1 MNHSTSKTSSMRAL
15 VLGDIAKLE
24 LREVPRPVVQQYE
37 VLVRVSAVGLC
48 GTDFHIFSGQ
58 VNYNIDHR
66 RGKAIP
72 LVEQPQILGHELVG
86 IVEEVGSLVK
96 DLHIGDRVVID
107 QVLNCI
113 SRRRQPKCEY
123 CASSDSHQCEFYSEH
138 GITGLPGGLAE
149 YIAVPAVNA
158 IPINSDL
165 ETIAAALTEPLG
177 CISHA
182 LDMVTR
188 SRTRYAINA
197 EDINNRVRSIL
208 ICGAGPAGLLFIQYL
223 YKVLNYDGLIL
234 VSEPN
239 QRKREL
245 ASYYGAQ
252 VIDPQVVDLVEVV
265 QDKTGGRRIEFL
277 IDACGAGSLFK
288 HLPALIRRQA
298 TVLLYGF
305 GHAGVDLSV
314 LNNLQL
320 MEPTLVAAL
329 GASGGF
335 RSDGRPY
342 TYDRAFGLLAA
353 KQIDVTSWITHR
365 YQSLESV
372 PQAFTSDRLAPD
384 YIKGVVVL

>member
-1 MNHSTSKTSSMRAL
+1 MRAV
-15 VLGDIAKLE
+15 VLSDIAKLE
-24 LREVPRPVVQQYE
+24 LCEVPRPVVQQHE

-58 VNYNIDHR
+58 SNYNLDR
-66 RGKAIP
+66 RGKVIP

-107 QVLNCI
+107 QVLNCV

-123 CASSDSHQCEFYSEH
+123 CASSDSHQCQFYSEH

-165 ETIAAALTEPLG
+165 ETIAAVLTEPLG

-182 LDMVTR
+182 LDRVTR
-188 SRTRYAINA
+188 SRTRYVINA
-197 EDINNRVRSIL
+197 EDIEKRVRSIL
-208 ICGAGPAGLLFIQYL
+208 IFGGGPAGLLFIQYL

-245 ASYYGAQ
+245 ASCFGAE
-252 VIDPQVVDLVEVV
+252 VIDPQVVDLAEVV
-265 QDKTGGRRIEFL
+265 QEKTNGRRVEFL
-277 IDACGAGSLFK
+277 IDACGAGSVFRDISV
-288 HLPALIRRQA
+288 LIRRQA
-298 TVLLYGF
+298 TVLLYGL

-314 LNNLQL
+314 LNNLQF
-320 MEPTLVAAL
+320 MEPTLVTAL

-335 RSDGRPY
+335 RSDGRPC
-342 TYDRAFGLLAA
+342 TYDRALGLLAA
-353 KQIDVTSWITHR
+353 KQIEVTSWITHR
-365 YQSLESV
+365 YQSLEAV
-372 PQAFTSDRLAPD
+372 PQAFTSDRLEPD

>member
-1 MNHSTSKTSSMRAL
+1 MNHLTSKTSSMKAM
-15 VLGDIAKLE
+15 VLSDIAKLE
-24 LREVPRPVVQQYE
+24 LREVPRPGVQQYE

-58 VNYNIDHR
+58 ANYNINQ
-66 RGKAIP
+66 RGKVIP

-107 QVLNCI
+107 QGLNCL

-123 CASSDSHQCEFYSEH
+123 CVSGDSHQCQFFSEH

-165 ETIAAALTEPLG
+165 ETIAAVLTEPLG

-182 LDMVTR
+182 LDRGTR
-188 SRTRYAINA
+188 SRTRYVINT
-197 EDINNRVRSIL
+197 EDIDQRVRSIL
-208 ICGAGPAGLLFIQYL
+208 IFGAGPAGLLFIQYL

-239 QRKREL
+239 QQKREL
-245 ASYYGAQ
+245 ASCFGAE
-252 VIDPQVVDLVEVV
+252 VIDPQVVDLVDVV
-265 QDKTGGRRIEFL
+265 QEKTGGRRVEYL
-277 IDACGAGSLFK
+277 IDACGAGSVFK
-288 HLPALIRRQA
+288 DIPALIRRQA
-298 TVLLYGF
+298 TVLLYGL

-314 LNNLQL
+314 LNNLQF
-320 MEPTLVAAL
+320 MEPTLVAAI

-335 RSDGRPY
+335 RSDGRPC
-342 TYDRAFGLLAA
+342 TYDRALGLLTA
-353 KQIDVTSWITHR
+353 KQIEVTSWITHC
-365 YQSLESV
+365 YPSLESV
-372 PQAFTSDRLAPD
+372 PQAFTSDHLEPD
-384 YIKGVVVL
+384 YIKGVLVL

>member
-1 MNHSTSKTSSMRAL
+1 MRAM
-15 VLGDIAKLE
+15 VLSDIAKLE

-58 VNYNIDHR
+58 ANYNINQQ
-66 RGKAIP
+66 GKVIP
-72 LVEQPQILGHELVG
+72 LVEQPQILGHEHVG

-96 DLHIGDRVVID
+96 DLHIGDRVAID
-107 QVLNCI
+107 QGLNCL

-123 CASSDSHQCEFYSEH
+123 CTSGDSHQCQFYSEY

-149 YIAVPAVNA
+149 YVAVPAVNA

-165 ETIAAALTEPLG
+165 ESIAAVLTEPLG

-182 LDMVTR
+182 LDRVTR
-188 SRTRYAINA
+188 SRTRYVINA
-197 EDINNRVRSIL
+197 EDINNRVRAIL
-208 ICGAGPAGLLFIQYL
+208 IFGAGPAGLLFIQYL

-245 ASYYGAQ
+245 ASCFGAQ

-265 QDKTGGRRIEFL
+265 QDKTGGRRVECL
-277 IDACGAGSLFK
+277 IDACGAGSVFTRF
-288 HLPALIRRQA
+288 PALIRKQA
-298 TVLLYGF
+298 TVLLYGL

-314 LNNLQL
+314 LNNLQFI
-320 MEPTLVAAL
+320 EPTLVTAI

-335 RSDGRPY
+335 RSDGRSY
-342 TYDRAFGLLAA
+342 TYHRALGLLAD
-353 KQIDVTSWITHR
+353 KQIDVTSWITHC

-372 PQAFTSDRLAPD
+372 PQAFTSDRLEPD

>member
-1 MNHSTSKTSSMRAL
+1 MRAM

-24 LREVPRPVVQQYE
+24 LREVPRPVVQEYE

-58 VNYNIDHR
+58 SNYNLDR
-66 RGKAIP
+66 RGKVIP
-72 LVEQPQILGHELVG
+72 LALQPQILGHELVG

-107 QVLNCI
+107 QVLNCL

-123 CASSDSHQCEFYSEH
+123 CASSDSHQCQFYAEH

-149 YIAVPAVNA
+149 YIAVPAVNV
-158 IPINSDL
+158 IPINCEL
-165 ETIAAALTEPLG
+165 ETIAAVLTEPLG

-182 LDMVTR
+182 LDRVTR
-188 SRTRYAINA
+188 SSTRYVINA
-197 EDINNRVRSIL
+197 EDINKRVRSIL
-208 ICGAGPAGLLFIQYL
+208 IFGAGPAGLLFIQYL

-245 ASYYGAQ
+245 ASCFGAQ
-252 VIDPQVVDLVEVV
+252 VIDPQVVDLAEVV
-265 QDKTGGRRIEFL
+265 QQKTHGRRVEFL
-277 IDACGAGSLFK
+277 IDACGTGSVFTDM
-288 HLPALIRRQA
+288 PALIRRQA
-298 TVLLYGF
+298 TVLLYGL

-314 LNNLQL
+314 LNNLQF

-335 RSDGRPY
+335 RSDGRPC
-342 TYDRAFGLLAA
+342 TYDRALGLLAA
-353 KQIDVTSWITHR
+353 KQIEVTSWITHR
-365 YQSLESV
+365 YQSLEAV
-372 PQAFTSDRLAPD
+372 PQAFTSDRLEPD

>member
-1 MNHSTSKTSSMRAL
+1 MNRLTSKTSSMKAM
-15 VLGDIAKLE
+15 VLSDIAKLE
-24 LREVPRPVVQQYE
+24 VREVPRPGVQQYE

-58 VNYNIDHR
+58 SNYNINH

-107 QVLNCI
+107 QGLNCL

-123 CASSDSHQCEFYSEH
+123 CASSDSHQCQFYAEH

-149 YIAVPAVNA
+149 YIAVPAVNV
-158 IPINSDL
+158 IPITSDL
-165 ETIAAALTEPLG
+165 ETIAAVLTEPLG

-182 LDMVTR
+182 LDRVTR
-188 SRTRYAINA
+188 ERTRYVINA
-197 EDINNRVRSIL
+197 EDINKRVRSIL
-208 ICGAGPAGLLFIQYL
+208 IFGAGPAGLLFIQYL

-245 ASYYGAQ
+245 ASRFGAE
-252 VIDPQVVDLVEVV
+252 VIDPQVVDLAEVV
-265 QDKTGGRRIEFL
+265 QDRTGGRRVEYL
-277 IDACGAGSLFK
+277 IDACGAGSVFRDI
-288 HLPALIRRQA
+288 PALIRKQA
-298 TVLLYGF
+298 TVLLYGL

-314 LNNLQL
+314 LNNLQFI
-320 MEPTLVAAL
+320 EPTLVAAI

-335 RSDGRPY
+335 RSDGRPC
-342 TYDRAFGLLAA
+342 TYDRALGLLTA
-353 KQIDVTSWITHR
+353 KQIEVTSWITHR
-365 YQSLESV
+365 YQSLEAV
-372 PQAFTSDRLAPD
+372 PQAFTSDHLEPD

>member
-1 MNHSTSKTSSMRAL
+1 MNHLTSKTSSMRAM
-15 VLGDIAKLE
+15 VLSDIAKLE

-58 VNYNIDHR
+58 ANYNINQ
-66 RGKAIP
+66 RGKVIP

-96 DLHIGDRVVID
+96 DLHISDRVVID
-107 QVLNCI
+107 QGLNCL
-113 SRRRQPKCEY
+113 SRRRQLKCEY
-123 CASSDSHQCEFYSEH
+123 CASGDSHQCQFYSEH

-165 ETIAAALTEPLG
+165 ETIAAVLTEPLG

-182 LDMVTR
+182 LDRVIR
-188 SRTRYAINA
+188 SRTRYVINA
-197 EDINNRVRSIL
+197 EDIDKRVRSIL
-208 ICGAGPAGLLFIQYL
+208 IFGAGPAGLLFIQYL
-223 YKVLNYDGLIL
+223 YKILNYDGLIL

-245 ASYYGAQ
+245 ASCFGAE
-252 VIDPQVVDLVEVV
+252 VIDPQVVDLAEVV
-265 QDKTGGRRIEFL
+265 QEKTNGRRVELL
-277 IDACGAGSLFK
+277 IDACGAGCVFRDI
-288 HLPALIRRQA
+288 PALIRKQA
-298 TVLLYGF
+298 TVLLYGL

-314 LNNLQL
+314 LNNLQFI
-320 MEPTLVAAL
+320 EPTLVAAI
-329 GASGGF
+329 GASGGL
-335 RSDGRPY
+335 RSDGRPC
-342 TYDRAFGLLAA
+342 TYERALGLLAA

-365 YQSLESV
+365 YQSLEAV
-372 PQAFTSDRLAPD
+372 PQAFSSDHLEPD
-384 YIKGVVVL
+384 YIKGVAVL

>member
-1 MNHSTSKTSSMRAL
+1 MNHLISKTSSMRAM

-58 VNYNIDHR
+58 ANYNINQ
-66 RGKAIP
+66 RGQVIP
-72 LVEQPQILGHELVG
+72 LVKQPQILGHELVG

-96 DLHIGDRVVID
+96 DLYIGDRVVID
-107 QVLNCI
+107 QGLNCV

-123 CASSDSHQCEFYSEH
+123 CASSDSHQCQFYSEH

-165 ETIAAALTEPLG
+165 ETIAAVLTEPLG

-182 LDMVTR
+182 LDRVTR
-188 SRTRYAINA
+188 SRTRYVINA
-197 EDINNRVRSIL
+197 EDINKRVRSIL
-208 ICGAGPAGLLFIQYL
+208 IFGAGPAGLLFIQYL

-239 QRKREL
+239 KRKREL
-245 ASYYGAQ
+245 ASCFGAQ
-252 VIDPQVVDLVEVV
+252 VIDPQVVDLVEFV
-265 QDKTGGRRIEFL
+265 QEKTGGRRVEYL
-277 IDACGAGSLFK
+277 IDACGAGSVFRDI
-288 HLPALIRRQA
+288 PALIRKQA
-298 TVLLYGF
+298 TVLLYGL

-314 LNNLQL
+314 LNNLQFI
-320 MEPTLVAAL
+320 EPTLVAAI

-335 RSDGRPY
+335 RSDGRSY
-342 TYDRAFGLLAA
+342 TYDRALGLLAA
-353 KQIDVTSWITHR
+353 KQIEVTSWITHC

-372 PQAFTSDRLAPD
+372 PQAFTSDHLQPD

>member
-1 MNHSTSKTSSMRAL
+1 MKAM
-15 VLGDIAKLE
+15 VLSDIAKLE

-37 VLVRVSAVGLC
+37 VLIRVLAVGLC

-58 VNYNIDHR
+58 ANYNINQ
-66 RGKAIP
+66 RGKVIP

-107 QVLNCI
+107 QGLNCL

-123 CASSDSHQCEFYSEH
+123 CVSGDSHQCQFFSEH

-165 ETIAAALTEPLG
+165 ETIAAVLTEPLG

-182 LDMVTR
+182 LDRGTR
-188 SRTRYAINA
+188 SRTRYVINA
-197 EDINNRVRSIL
+197 EDINQRVRSIL
-208 ICGAGPAGLLFIQYL
+208 IFGAGPAGLLFIQYL

-245 ASYYGAQ
+245 ASCFGAE
-252 VIDPQVVDLVEVV
+252 VIDPQVVDLVDVV
-265 QDKTGGRRIEFL
+265 QDKTGGRRVEYL
-277 IDACGAGSLFK
+277 IDACGAGSVFK
-288 HLPALIRRQA
+288 DIPALIRRQA
-298 TVLLYGF
+298 TVLLYGL

-314 LNNLQL
+314 LNNLQF
-320 MEPTLVAAL
+320 MEPTLVAAI

-335 RSDGRPY
+335 RSDGRPC
-342 TYDRAFGLLAA
+342 TYDRALGLLAA
-353 KQIDVTSWITHR
+353 KQIEVTSWITHC

-372 PQAFTSDRLAPD
+372 PQAFTSDHLEPD

>member
-1 MNHSTSKTSSMRAL
+1 MNHLTSKTSSMKAM
-15 VLGDIAKLE
+15 VLSDIAKLE
-24 LREVPRPVVQQYE
+24 LREVPRPGVQQYE

-58 VNYNIDHR
+58 ANYNINQ
-66 RGKAIP
+66 RGKVIP

-107 QVLNCI
+107 QGLNCL

-123 CASSDSHQCEFYSEH
+123 CVSGDSHQCQFFSEH

-165 ETIAAALTEPLG
+165 ETIAAVLTEPLG

-182 LDMVTR
+182 LDRGTR
-188 SRTRYAINA
+188 SRTRYVINT
-197 EDINNRVRSIL
+197 EDIDQRVRSIL
-208 ICGAGPAGLLFIQYL
+208 IFGAGPAGLLFIQYL

-239 QRKREL
+239 QQKREL
-245 ASYYGAQ
+245 ASCFGAE
-252 VIDPQVVDLVEVV
+252 VIDPQVVDLVDVV
-265 QDKTGGRRIEFL
+265 QEKTGGRRVEYL
-277 IDACGAGSLFK
+277 IDACGAGSVFK
-288 HLPALIRRQA
+288 DIPALIRRQA
-298 TVLLYGF
+298 TVLLYGL

-314 LNNLQL
+314 LNNLQF
-320 MEPTLVAAL
+320 MEPTLVAAI

-335 RSDGRPY
+335 RSDGRPC
-342 TYDRAFGLLAA
+342 TYDRALGLLTA
-353 KQIDVTSWITHR
+353 KQIEVTSWITHC

-372 PQAFTSDRLAPD
+372 PQAFTSDHLEPD
-384 YIKGVVVL
+384 YIKGVLVL

>member
-1 MNHSTSKTSSMRAL
+1 MNHLTSKTSSMRAM

-24 LREVPRPVVQQYE
+24 LREVPRPVVQQHE

-58 VNYNIDHR
+58 ANYNINQ

-107 QVLNCI
+107 QVLNCV

-123 CASSDSHQCEFYSEH
+123 CASSDSHQCQFYAEH

-149 YIAVPAVNA
+149 YIAVPAVNV

-165 ETIAAALTEPLG
+165 ETIAAVLTEPLG

-182 LDMVTR
+182 LDRVTR
-188 SRTRYAINA
+188 ERTRYVINA
-197 EDINNRVRSIL
+197 EDIDKRVRSIL
-208 ICGAGPAGLLFIQYL
+208 IFGAGPAGLLFIQYL

-245 ASYYGAQ
+245 ASCFGAE
-252 VIDPQVVDLVEVV
+252 VIDPQVVDLAEVV
-265 QDKTGGRRIEFL
+265 QEKTNGRRVEFL
-277 IDACGAGSLFK
+277 IDACGAGSVFRDM
-288 HLPALIRRQA
+288 PVLIRRQA
-298 TVLLYGF
+298 TVLLYGL

-314 LNNLQL
+314 LNNLQF
-320 MEPTLVAAL
+320 MEPTLVVAL

-335 RSDGRPY
+335 RSDGRPC
-342 TYDRAFGLLAA
+342 TYDRALGLLAA

-365 YQSLESV
+365 YQSLEAV
-372 PQAFTSDRLAPD
+372 PQAFISDHLEPD

>member
-1 MNHSTSKTSSMRAL
+1 MKAM
-15 VLGDIAKLE
+15 VLSDIAKLE
-24 LREVPRPVVQQYE
+24 LREVPRPVVQEHE

-58 VNYNIDHR
+58 SNYNINQ
-66 RGKAIP
+66 RGKMIP
-72 LVEQPQILGHELVG
+72 LAQQPQILGHELVG
-86 IVEEVGSLVK
+86 MVEEVGSLVK
-96 DLHIGDRVVID
+96 DLHIGDSFAAARSADRVVID
-107 QVLNCI
+107 QGLNCL

-123 CASSDSHQCEFYSEH
+123 CTSGDSHQCQFYSEY
-138 GITGLPGGLAE
+138 GITGLAGGLAE

-165 ETIAAALTEPLG
+165 ETIAAVLTEPLG

-182 LDMVTR
+182 LDRVTR
-188 SRTRYAINA
+188 ERTRYVINA
-197 EDINNRVRSIL
+197 EDSDKRVRSIL
-208 ICGAGPAGLLFIQYL
+208 IFGAGPAGLLFIQYL

-245 ASYYGAQ
+245 ASYFGAE
-252 VIDPQVVDLVEVV
+252 VIDPQVFDLAEVV
-265 QDKTGGRRIEFL
+265 QEKTNGRRVECL
-277 IDACGAGSLFK
+277 IDACGAGSVFTRF
-288 HLPALIRRQA
+288 PALIRKQA
-298 TVLLYGF
+298 TVLLYGL

-314 LNNLQL
+314 LNNLQFI
-320 MEPTLVAAL
+320 EPTLVTAI

-335 RSDGRPY
+335 RSDGRSH
-342 TYDRAFGLLAA
+342 TYDRALGLLVA
-353 KQIDVTSWITHR
+353 KQIEVSSWITHC

-372 PQAFTSDRLAPD
+372 PQAFTRDHLEPD